1 MLERLAPTLH
11 SLATL
16 AGLAPR
22 LPAAALGGVPGAV
35 RAVSRRR
42 PDAPALRTLSGTLT
56 WAEVD
61 READRRAAFWRA
73 QGLNPGDAV
82 ALLLGN
88 RAEVILQQLGIAR
101 LGGVAALVDHALAGP
116 GLAGVLDAAGARGA
130 VVDAVGAASLATVR
144 FRGALGVFG
153 VAGEAGETANPGL
166 PPGTR
171 DLLAALPPAP
181 LGGFGGP
188 LVGPDDVFAYVF
200 TSGTT
205 GLPKAARIR
214 HHRWLMAGAG
224 FQAFALW
231 LKPWDVVFTPLPLHH
246 SSAQMV
252 GFSVA
257 LAAEC
262 CFAVAPR
269 FSASHYWSQVRA
281 LEATVGLY
289 VGETLRYLVHAP
301 ARPEERGHGLR
312 LFVGNGLRA
321 DVWPEVQRRF
331 GVERIVE
338 FYGATEGNHLL
349 VNRTGKVGSCG
360 RLLPIFR
367 GPLDGLALVRFDH
380 EAEAPVRGPDGR
392 CVRCADG
399 EIGELLGR
407 ISRLPTER
415 FDGYADAAATEA
427 KILRNVFEKDDA
439 WFRTGDLLRRD
450 ADGDFF
456 FVDRIGD
463 TFRWKGENVST
474 QAVADALTG
483 RGGTRFAVAYGVRVP
498 GCEGRAGMAA
508 VTVGPEGFDPADL
521 FAAATS
527 RLPPAARPLFVRVC
541 PAMDTTGTMKFRKVA
556 LQAAGYAPADG
567 EAVWIRDDVA
577 ARFVPLTDDRRAE
590 LDRGDARL

>member
-1 MLERLAPTLH
+1 MLERLAPTVN
-11 SLATL
+11 SLKTL
-16 AGLAPR
+16 VGLAPR
-22 LPAAALGGVPGAV
+22 LPGAALGGVPGAV
-35 RAVSRRR
+35 RAVARRR
-42 PDAPALRTLSGTLT
+42 PHGPALRTLVGTLT
-56 WAEVD
+56 WAELD

-88 RAEVILQQLGIAR
+88 RAETLLQQLGIAR
-101 LGGVAALVDHALAGP
+101 MGGVAALVDHALSGAG
-116 GLAGVLDAAGARGA
+116 LEHVLGAARVRGA
-130 VVDAVGAASLATVR
+130 VVDTTGAASLETLR
-144 FRGALGVFG
+144 FRGALGVWG
-153 VAGEAGETANPGL
+153 VDDETG
-166 PPGTR
+166 PPAGTR
-171 DLLAALPPAP
+171 DLLAALPSAAP
-181 LGGFGGP
+181 SPPSGA

-231 LKPWDVVFTPLPLHH
+231 LKPTDVVFTPLPLHH

-269 FSASHYWSQVRA
+269 FSASHYWAQARA
-281 LEATVGLY
+281 LGATVGLY
-289 VGETLRYLVHAP
+289 VGETLRYLVNRP
-301 ARPEERGHGLR
+301 ASADERDHGLR

-321 DVWPEVQRRF
+321 DVWTQAQSRF

-349 VNRTGKVGSCG
+349 VNRDGKVGSCG

-367 GPLDGLALVRFDH
+367 GPLDGLELVRFNVA
-380 EAEAPVRGPDGR
+380 AEGPVRGADGR
-392 CVRCADG
+392 CVRCAPG
-399 EIGELLGR
+399 ETGELLGR
-407 ISRLPTER
+407 ITRLPTER
-415 FDGYADAAATEA
+415 FDGYADPAATEA
-427 KILRNVFEKDDA
+427 KILRDVFQPGDT

-474 QAVADALTG
+474 QAVAEALTG
-483 RGGTRFAVAYGVRVP
+483 RGGTTLVVAYGVEVP
-498 GCEGRAGMAA
+498 GCEGRAGMVAL
-508 VTVGPEGFDPADL
+508 VCGPDGFDPADL
-521 FAAATS
+521 FAAARE
-527 RLPPAARPLFVRVC
+527 RLPPAARPVFARLCSSVDV
-541 PAMDTTGTMKFRKVA
+541 TGTMKFRKVA
-556 LQAAGYAPADG
+556 LSAAGYADAGGD
-567 EAVWIRDDVA
+567 AVYIRDDD
-577 ARFVPLTDDRRAE
+577 RGRYRPLTAADLEAIAAGALSRA
-590 LDRGDARL
+590 GGA

>member
-1 MLERLAPTLH
+1 MLERFAPTVT
-11 SLATL
+11 SLKTL
-16 AGLAPR
+16 VGFAPR
-22 LPAAALGGVPGAV
+22 LPGAALGGVPGAV
-35 RAVSRRR
+35 RAVARRR
-42 PDAPALRTLSGTLT
+42 PHAPALRTLVGTLT
-56 WAEVD
+56 WAELD

-88 RAEVILQQLGIAR
+88 RAETLLQQLGIAR
-101 LGGVAALVDHALAGP
+101 MGGVAALVDHALSGAG
-116 GLAGVLDAAGARGA
+116 LEHVLAAAGVRGA
-130 VVDAVGAASLATVR
+130 VVDATGAASLETIR
-144 FRGALGVFG
+144 FRGALGVWG
-153 VAGEAGETANPGL
+153 VDDETG
-166 PPGTR
+166 PPPRTR
-171 DLLAALPPAP
+171 DLLASLPPASRLP
-181 LGGFGGP
+181 ESGA

-231 LKPWDVVFTPLPLHH
+231 LKPTDVVFTPLPLHH

-269 FSASHYWSQVRA
+269 FSASHYWAQARA
-281 LEATVGLY
+281 LGATVGLY
-289 VGETLRYLVHAP
+289 VGETLRYLVNRP
-301 ARPEERGHGLR
+301 ASADERDHGLR

-321 DVWPEVQRRF
+321 DVWTQVPSRF
-331 GVERIVE
+331 GVDRIVE

-349 VNRTGKVGSCG
+349 VNRDGKVGSCG

-367 GPLDGLALVRFDH
+367 GPLDGLELVRFDVA
-380 EAEAPVRGPDGR
+380 AEVPVRGADGR
-392 CVRCADG
+392 CVRCAPG
-399 EIGELLGR
+399 ETGELLGR
-407 ISRLPTER
+407 ITRLPTER
-415 FDGYADAAATEA
+415 FDGYADPAATEA
-427 KILRNVFEKDDA
+427 KILRDVFQPGDT

-474 QAVADALTG
+474 QAVAEALTD
-483 RGGTRFAVAYGVRVP
+483 RGGTTLVVAYGVEVP
-498 GCEGRAGMAA
+498 GCEGRAGMVAL
-508 VTVGPEGFDPADL
+508 VCGPDGFDPADL
-521 FAAATS
+521 LAAARE
-527 RLPPAARPLFVRVC
+527 RLPPAARPVFARVC
-541 PAMDTTGTMKFRKVA
+541 SSVDVTGTMKFRKGA
-556 LQAAGYAPADG
+556 LSAAGYADAGGD
-567 EAVWIRDDVA
+567 AVYIRDDD
-577 ARFVPLTDDRRAE
+577 RGRYRPLTAADLEAIAAGAISRA
-590 LDRGDARL
+590 GGA